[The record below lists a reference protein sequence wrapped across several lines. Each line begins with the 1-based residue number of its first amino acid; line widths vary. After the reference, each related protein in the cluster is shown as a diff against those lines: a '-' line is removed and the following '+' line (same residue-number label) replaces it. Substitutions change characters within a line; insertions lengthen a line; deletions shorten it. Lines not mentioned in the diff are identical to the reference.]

1 MGDQKN
7 LILAAVLSFLVIG
20 LWEAFVIGPQREQAR
35 IAQEIEA
42 ARLAENP
49 NATRGGVSTPGGIVA
64 PAEALVLSRED
75 ALAKSNR
82 VAIDSPAVDG
92 LSLIHI

>member
-42 ARLAENP
+42 ARLAQNP
-49 NATRGGVSTPGGIVA
+49 TVSEDGISVSYTHLTLPTKA
-64 PAEALVLSRED
+64 
-75 ALAKSNR
+75 
-82 VAIDSPAVDG
+82 
-92 LSLIHI
+92 